1 MSQPI
6 VVNFP
11 DKPQR
16 LVLMFHGVGGT
27 PEDLVPLGQVIAQH
41 YPDTAV
47 ISIPGPEV
55 SDFGRGFQWFS
66 VSGVTEE
73 NRLDRITSIMPLF
86 VKTIQDIQT
95 KTGCTAEQ
103 TSLLGF
109 SQGAIMSLESTQTVD
124 QPLCSQIFA
133 MSGRFAVMP
142 HIAPQHMVIH
152 FIHGTNDPIMPY
164 QYTVQAAQHLDEMG
178 AKVTTDIIQHLGHG
192 VNEEAVEAVIKYL
205 EKV

>member
-6 VVNFP
+6 IINLP
-11 DKPQR
+11 DTPKH

-41 YPDTAV
+41 YPDIAV
-47 ISIPGPEV
+47 ISIPGPES
-55 SDFGRGFQWFS
+55 SDFGRGYQWFS

-73 NRLDRITSIMPLF
+73 NRSGRIAAIMPLF
-86 VKTIQDIQT
+86 VKIIQEIQT

-103 TSLLGF
+103 TCLLGF
-109 SQGAIMSLESTQTVD
+109 SQGAIMSLESTQTSD

-142 HIAPQHMVIH
+142 RIAPQHTVIH
-152 FIHGTNDPIMPY
+152 FIHGTDDPIMPY
-164 QYTVQAAQHLDEMG
+164 QYTLQAAQHLEEIG
-178 AKVTTDIIQHLGHG
+178 ASVTTDIIPHLGHG
-192 VNEEAVEAVIKYL
+192 VNEEAVEAVMKYL